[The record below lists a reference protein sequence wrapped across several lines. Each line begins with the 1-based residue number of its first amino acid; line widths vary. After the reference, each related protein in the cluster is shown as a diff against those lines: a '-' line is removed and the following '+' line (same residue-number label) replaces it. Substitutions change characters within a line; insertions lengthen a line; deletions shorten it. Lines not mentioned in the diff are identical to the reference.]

1 MSGVPSVV
9 LPFRQRKAPMFQ
21 ITIGANIK
29 SAFREEFMIKGLVP
43 HQGFGVLYGA
53 SQSLKSF
60 VALDVAYHIALGEQW
75 GSRRVV
81 KADTIY
87 VAAEGMGGMAK
98 RVEGIRAAHPD
109 WPNDVPSFGLLCGCP
124 NLGLPAPRGD
134 LAGLVESI
142 ESSGLRPRLIV
153 LDTLAQM
160 ICGADENG
168 SGMTAFVRNAQALSH
183 HFGCFVLAVH
193 HIGHAAEQRL
203 RGHSSLPAAADLI
216 IRAERLP
223 DAPATTLAVEKAKD
237 SPLNV
242 TMTAN
247 LRRIVLDTDEDG
259 DEIST
264 LVVDSISDGFVARAE
279 RRAKGRKIPK
289 LPPAA
294 NVALRTLKAAI
305 KDHGSEAPASDHIP
319 AGAKVVA
326 LDRWREVAIRSGI
339 ASGDDELRSRAF
351 RRAFDK
357 LQSDDRIGVCD
368 DLVWIA
374 EAA

>member
-1 MSGVPSVV
+1 VSDVPSVV
-9 LPFRQRKAPMFQ
+9 TPFRQRKAPMFQ
-21 ITIGANIK
+21 IMIGAGIK

-60 VALDVAYHIALGEQW
+60 VALDIAYRVALGEPW
-75 GSRRVV
+75 GARRVV

-109 WPNDVPSFGLLCGCP
+109 WPGDVPSFGLLCGCP
-124 NLGLPAPRGD
+124 SLGLSAPRGD
-134 LAGLVESI
+134 LAGLVDSI
-142 ESSGLRPRLIV
+142 ETSGLRPRLIV

-160 ICGADENG
+160 LCGADENG
-168 SGMTAFVRNAQALSH
+168 ARMTAFVRSAQALSH
-183 HFGCFVLAVH
+183 RFGCFVLAVR

-216 IRAERLP
+216 IRADRLP

-242 TMTAN
+242 TMTVN
-247 LRRIVLDTDEDG
+247 MRRIVLDTVDG

-264 LVVDSISDGFVARAE
+264 LVVDSISDGVVARAE
-279 RRAKGRKIPK
+279 RRAKGVKAPK
-289 LPPAA
+289 LATGA
-294 NVALRTLKAAI
+294 KVALHALKTTI
-305 KDHGSEAPASDHIP
+305 KDHGSEAPVSEHVP
-319 AGAKVVA
+319 AGAKVVP
-326 LDRWREVAIRSGI
+326 LDRWREAAIRSGMC
-339 ASGDDELRSRAF
+339 ASGDDESKRRAF
-351 RRAFDK
+351 SRAFDK
-357 LQSDDRIGVCD
+357 LRSDDRIGVCD
-368 DLVWIA
+368 DLVWL
-374 EAA
+374 AA

>member
-1 MSGVPSVV
+1 MSDVPAVV
-9 LPFRQRKAPMFQ
+9 LPFRQRRAPMFQ
-21 ITIGANIK
+21 ITIGAHIK

-60 VALDVAYHIALGEQW
+60 VALDMAYHIALGEPW
-75 GSRRVV
+75 AGRRVV

-168 SGMTAFVRNAQALSH
+168 AGMTAFVRNAQALSH
-183 HFGCFVLAVH
+183 RFGCFVLAVH
-193 HIGHAAEQRL
+193 HIGYAAEQRL

-247 LRRIVLDTDEDG
+247 LRRIVLDTDEDD

-264 LVVDSISDGFVARAE
+264 LVVDSISDGVVARAE

-305 KDHGSEAPASDHIP
+305 KDHGSDAPVSEHIP

-326 LDRWREVAIRSGI
+326 LD
-339 ASGDDELRSRAF
+339 
-351 RRAFDK
+351 K
-357 LQSDDRIGVCD
+357 
-368 DLVWIA
+368 
-374 EAA
+374 